1 VERRLALLTIA
12 FNNAKSLYLP
22 MRKPR
27 LSVPLG
33 LLLAALAVALPA
45 HATVYWPGLTLL
57 SEFFKTSQNV
67 AARPFTLSDADAAEI
82 GKKLGAAVKK
92 TWTIRVGEDKDHN
105 RTGYAILDSEIG
117 LHEAIDYGV
126 RFGLSG
132 AVDRVEIREYREAY
146 GDEVRSERF
155 RKQFVGKTANDPI
168 VAGRD
173 IDIVSGASYSSRAL
187 ALGIK
192 RDTLILQAALKNGL

>member
-1 VERRLALLTIA
+1 
-12 FNNAKSLYLP
+12 
-22 MRKPR
+22 MRIPR
-27 LSVPLG
+27 LSAPLG

-45 HATVYWPGLTLL
+45 HATEYWTVKALLTD
-57 SEFFKTSQNV
+57 FFAT
-67 AARPFTLSDADAAEI
+67 AAHVPYRVIT
-82 GKKLGAAVKK
+82 LGAADVAAINQKLGGSLKK
-92 TWTIRVGEDKDHN
+92 TTWTIRVAEDKDQK
-105 RTGYAILDSEIG
+105 RMGYAILDDEIG

-126 RFGLSG
+126 RFGLNG
-132 AVDRVEIREYREAY
+132 AVERVEIMTYREPY

-155 RKQFVGKTANDPI
+155 RKQFTGKTANDPI

>member
-1 VERRLALLTIA
+1 
-12 FNNAKSLYLP
+12 
-22 MRKPR
+22 
-27 LSVPLG
+27 
-33 LLLAALAVALPA
+33 LLLAALAFALPA
-45 HATVYWPGLTLL
+45 HATQYWTPRDLL
-57 SEFFKTSQNV
+57 ADFFKGSANIPFKSVTLGNV
-67 AARPFTLSDADAAEI
+67 DVAGI
-82 GKKLGAAVKK
+82 NQKLGVPLTK
-92 TWTIRVGEDKDHN
+92 TTWCIYVAEDKDQK
-105 RTGYAILDSEIG
+105 RMGYAVLDHEIG

-126 RFGLSG
+126 RFGLNG